1 MRQYR
6 GCVQRKV
13 EVACACGHI
22 AVRRCDN
29 LEREVHA
36 MTDDATI
43 KLIADLKRENA
54 ELAGL
59 ALATGV
65 ILTQLLQTNC
75 RRELNPQAA
84 AGRIMTNARDAIEG
98 FTAQHPTDPVMRQ
111 RAFDAV
117 KQYEDQIRSV
127 LAV

>member
-1 MRQYR
+1 M
-6 GCVQRKV
+6 
-13 EVACACGHI
+13 A
-22 AVRRCDN
+22 
-29 LEREVHA
+29 
-36 MTDDATI
+36 DDATM
-43 KLIADLKRENA
+43 KQIADLKRENA

-75 RRELNPQAA
+75 KRELNPQAA
-84 AGRIMTNARDAIEG
+84 AGRIMTNAREAIAG
-98 FTAQHPTDPVMRQ
+98 FTTQHPTDPVTTQ
-111 RAFDAV
+111 RALDAV